1 MERTLEV
8 DLRIKREEEE
18 RARKRKS
25 VGDSRR
31 EEKKERKRRKMAHT
45 HTQDR
50 HRVAMTKEDAKKDT
64 HVPISSAVDKQFTEP
79 GGHKVKLLIPL
90 NSCTPSLGAGAL
102 LPTSKMTPRTTG
114 NAYECRTNSRRR
126 DKTFWGRL
134 FSRFSSFDFDDDDAR
149 MTEHARLV
157 DGLLETDAERMMRVG
172 LMNGICVSISK

>member
-8 DLRIKREEEE
+8 DLRRKREEEE

-45 HTQDR
+45 HTHTHFD
-50 HRVAMTKEDAKKDT
+50 HEDAKKDT

-114 NAYECRTNSRRR
+114 NAVEFRTNDRRR
-126 DKTFWGRL
+126 DNAFWGRL
-134 FSRFSSFDFDDDDAR
+134 FWFSSFDDDAR
-149 MTEHARLV
+149 MAEHARL

-172 LMNGICVSISK
+172 LMNGICVSILLC

>member
-1 MERTLEV
+1 MSTVERTLEV
-8 DLRIKREEEE
+8 DLRRKREEEE

-45 HTQDR
+45 HTHTHTHFD
-50 HRVAMTKEDAKKDT
+50 HEDAKKDT

-102 LPTSKMTPRTTG
+102 LPTSKMTPRDML
-114 NAYECRTNSRRR
+114 RRP
-126 DKTFWGRL
+126 T
-134 FSRFSSFDFDDDDAR
+134 S
-149 MTEHARLV
+149 
-157 DGLLETDAERMMRVG
+157 DGAPPSPPIAADTDQS
-172 LMNGICVSISK
+172 LTILS

>member
-8 DLRIKREEEE
+8 DLRRKREEEE

-45 HTQDR
+45 HTHTHTHTHFD
-50 HRVAMTKEDAKKDT
+50 HEDAKKDT

-134 FSRFSSFDFDDDDAR
+134 FSRFSSFDFDDDAR
-149 MTEHARLV
+149 MAEHARLV

>member
-1 MERTLEV
+1 MSTMERTLEV
-8 DLRIKREEEE
+8 DLRRKREEEE

-45 HTQDR
+45 HTHFD
-50 HRVAMTKEDAKKDT
+50 HEDAKKDT

-134 FSRFSSFDFDDDDAR
+134 FWFSSFFDDDAR
-149 MTEHARLV
+149 MAEQARLV